1 MHPPDAAIR
10 LLCLPLSGAA
20 SLPAL
25 PERPLPAT
33 PAVGALSS
41 EHVSVPAGSDPAG
54 RIGWQF
60 KRTRHKK
67 AEAIQKRGK
76 RFTKDLSLRAVL
88 YLVLL
93 TDNCQP
99 IRPAGSDPAGTLTEM
114 EQAINNF
121 LQLLEKQEKKG
132 FKELA
137 TLQSLLT
144 QLRKPAQG
152 PLAPYLW
159 SRLWRLVSPSTGRRS
174 GRNVHPMGIAPVL
187 TRSGPQVTKQRYP
200 GLSQFI
206 W

>member
-41 EHVSVPAGSDPAG
+41 ERVSVPAGSDPAG

-99 IRPAGSDPAGTLTEM
+99 IRPAGSDPAGTLTERLGLRLRLCLSACVARKAAPLHACRRAPHIRVRPGPLHGRCCSST
-114 EQAINNF
+114 AIATSA
-121 LQLLEKQEKKG
+121 LL
-132 FKELA
+132 
-137 TLQSLLT
+137 THWQSL
-144 QLRKPAQG
+144 AG
-152 PLAPYLW
+152 
-159 SRLWRLVSPSTGRRS
+159 RLQASD
-174 GRNVHPMGIAPVL
+174 PV
-187 TRSGPQVTKQRYP
+187 QKC
-200 GLSQFI
+200 F
-206 W
+206 